1 MSSVLDDPS
10 LAAPELIGD
19 QRPRILSVPES
30 YSSYGQQAI
39 ALAEH
44 AGLHLDP
51 WQQFV
56 LDQGLG
62 LKEDE
67 KRWSAF
73 EVGLIVSRQN
83 GKGAIFEAR
92 ELAGLFIFKEQM
104 IIHTAHEFKT
114 AQEAFRRILALIEN
128 TDDLRRRVARV
139 RTSHGDEGVELLSGQ
154 RLRFLAR
161 SGGSGRGFSGD
172 CVIMDEAMILGD
184 AAMGALLPTMAARPN
199 PQLWY
204 AASAGI
210 GSLSTQ
216 LAHVRRRGMEGNDP
230 SLAFFEWSIDPHVSE
245 CAPDCTDHD
254 DPADP
259 RSWAKANPGLGIRI
273 TQDYVAREKPA
284 MGPAVFNRE
293 RLGVG
298 DYPSNSADTW
308 SVIGEDAWRA
318 LGDGSS
324 RPADPVAF
332 AVDTTPERSHS
343 AICVAGTNGDAT
355 HIEVVDHRPG
365 TGWVSER
372 LAELVE
378 KWKPCAVVID
388 EGGPAGSLIPAVRRA
403 LAEDEDGPGLR
414 EDEVD
419 DLLVIPKTRQVAAA
433 CGQFFD
439 GVAEQMIVHLDQA
452 PLATALAGADKR
464 PIGDG
469 WAWAR
474 RGVGVDISPLMGVT
488 LAAWGLAERADAE
501 PEGAPNLWL

>member
-1 MSSVLDDPS
+1 MSSVLDGPS

-204 AASAGI
+204 AGSAGI
-210 GSLSTQ
+210 GPLSSQ
-216 LAHVRRRGMEGNDP
+216 LAHVRRRGLEGSDR
-230 SLAFFEWSIDPHVSE
+230 SLAFFEWSIDPHVAE
-245 CAPDCTDHD
+245 CSTGCTDHD

-259 RSWAKANPGLGIRI
+259 RSWAKANPGFGIRI
-273 TQDYVAREKPA
+273 TQDYVAREMPA
-284 MGPAVFNRE
+284 MGANVFARE

-298 DYPSNSADTW
+298 DYPSDSADTW
-308 SVIGEDAWRA
+308 SVIGEDVWRA
-318 LGDGSS
+318 LADGDSQPS
-324 RPADPVAF
+324 DPVAF
-332 AVDTTPERSHS
+332 AIDVTPERSHAS
-343 AICVAGTNGDAT
+343 ICVAGLNGSAV
-355 HIEVVDHRPG
+355 HVEVVDNRPG
-365 TGWVSER
+365 TDWVVER
-372 LAELVE
+372 ARDLHER
-378 KWKPCAVVID
+378 WSPRCWVVD
-388 EGGPAGSLIPAVRRA
+388 AGSPAGSLLTDLERA
-403 LAEDEDGPGLR
+403 LGVEVVKPKAR
-414 EDEVD
+414 E
-419 DLLVIPKTRQVAAA
+419 IAQAT
-433 CGQFFD
+433 GQFYD
-439 GVAEQMIVHLDQA
+439 AVTSGDVVHLDQA
-452 PLATALAGADKR
+452 PLATALAGARKR
-464 PIGDG
+464 DLGEA

-474 RGVGVDISPLMGVT
+474 RGVGVDISPLVGVT
-488 LAAWGLAERADAE
+488 LARWGLTAEVEE
-501 PEGAPNLWL
+501 PEEEVEPWVAFG